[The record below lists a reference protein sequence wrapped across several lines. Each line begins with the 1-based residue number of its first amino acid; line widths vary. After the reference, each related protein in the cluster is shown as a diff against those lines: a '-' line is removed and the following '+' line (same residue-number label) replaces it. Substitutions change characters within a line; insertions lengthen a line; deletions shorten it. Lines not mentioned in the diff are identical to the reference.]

1 MKEGFRRLGLFL
13 GWLGFGIWTVFFTL
27 LIIPEFAHP
36 IERTVGQWI
45 VGILLWVAGFAA
57 SFLVPWGFV
66 RVLVGITEGFKK

>member
-13 GWLGFGIWTVFFTL
+13 GWLGLESGRFFFTL

-45 VGILLWVAGFAA
+45 IGILLWEAGFTA

-66 RVLVGITEGFKK
+66 RALVWITERFKK